1 MSLLSNS
8 DIYKIL
14 NLKKMKSIKILMA
27 ITVLL
32 SFTACNAQIKNA
44 KTESVKIFGNC
55 GMCETTIEK
64 AGNKKKIAK
73 VDWNKDTKMA
83 TITYD
88 AKKTNQD
95 EILKRIAL
103 SGYDSEK
110 FLAPNDV
117 YAKLPGCCQYER
129 KAQTVA
135 KVETPKIDTSK
146 TEVKEDHSAHN
157 HSGVTEAKQNVPQL
171 KAVFDNYFAL
181 KDALVKTD
189 GNTASTKAT
198 DLAKAIS
205 TVKMDKLAMD
215 EHMAWMKVMK
225 DLAFDAEHIAET
237 KETSHQRDHFTN
249 LSKNM
254 YALMKVSKQDTPTY
268 YQFCPMAND
277 GKGANWLSKENAV
290 KNPYYGNQM
299 LTCGKVVETIK

>member
-64 AGNKKKIAK
+64 AGNLKKIAK

-237 KETSHQRDHFTN
+237 KETSHQRDHFTS